1 MAASALEVVDLRK
14 SFGSLAALGGISF
27 SIEPGEI
34 FGYLGPNGAGK
45 TTTLRAIGGLVRSD
59 SGEVRILGRSHRDA
73 GARRAIGFL
82 PGELKL
88 WGSMRAADL
97 LDAIAAFRP
106 ERPPVLRPH
115 LLDVLEVGADVL
127 EKRVKFASHGTK
139 QKIGIIA
146 AMQHDPELLLLDEAT
161 LGLDPLVQEKFRRA
175 LLEFAGRG
183 RSVLFSSHILP
194 EVEAICGRVAILR
207 AGKIVAL
214 ESVDALRAA
223 MVRRLRVRFR
233 GAPPGD
239 LASTPGV
246 QSAAISERSAEMMI
260 RGDVN
265 PLMRRLA
272 KEEIEDLVF
281 PEPELEDIF
290 MSYYRG
296 SDA

>member
-1 MAASALEVVDLRK
+1 MSAPLEVVDLRK
-14 SFGSLAALGGISF
+14 SFGSLNALAGISF
-27 SIEPGEI
+27 SIQPGEI

-45 TTTLRAIGGLVRSD
+45 TTTLRAIGGLVRND
-59 SGEVRILGRSHRDA
+59 SGEVRILGKSHRDA
-73 GARRAIGFL
+73 AARRAIGFL

-97 LDAIAAFRP
+97 LDRIAAFRP
-106 ERPPVLRPH
+106 ERPPVLRGQ
-115 LLDVLEVGADVL
+115 LLDVLEVGRDVL

-139 QKIGIIA
+139 QKIEIIA

-183 RSVLFSSHILP
+183 RAVLFSSHILP

-207 AGKIVAL
+207 AGRIVAL
-214 ESVDALRAA
+214 ESVGALREAT
-223 MVRRLRVRFR
+223 VRRLRARFR

-239 LASTPGV
+239 LDATPGV
-246 QSAAISERSAEMMI
+246 ARVAAGERSAEI
-260 RGDVN
+260 FVRGDIN
-265 PLMRRLA
+265 PLLRRLA
-272 KEEIEDLVF
+272 REEIEDLVF

-296 SDA
+296 DDA